1 MGVMKDNREAERSM
15 SWAKWLE
22 EIVRKEWLSSLRL
35 LWKGKWWGEV
45 KMAEM
50 RKEWLVTL

>member
-1 MGVMKDNREAERSM
+1 MKDNREAERSM